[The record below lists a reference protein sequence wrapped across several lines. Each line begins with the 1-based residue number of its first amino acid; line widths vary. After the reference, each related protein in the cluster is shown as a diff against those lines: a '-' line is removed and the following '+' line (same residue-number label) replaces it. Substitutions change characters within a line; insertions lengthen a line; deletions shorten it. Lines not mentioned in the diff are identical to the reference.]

1 MGGNYKLLDSEFL
14 YVSSSGEEPWVTA
27 SGESFITMSSLH
39 AGAIAQGEKSE
50 TLWESNERFVISPQ
64 KKNALRNITLR
75 SKYTSKSFTDFPPLP
90 KSFLGYQMKNNDS
103 SPG

>member
-50 TLWESNERFVISPQ
+50 TLWDSNERFVISPQ
-64 KKNALRNITLR
+64 KRMHLRI
-75 SKYTSKSFTDFPPLP
+75 SH
-90 KSFLGYQMKNNDS
+90 
-103 SPG
+103 